1 MSRIAWTEVS
11 RGILSRLPLIF
22 SGVSTHASVTHP
34 PLYSSPSM
42 AISLTFRTVQF
53 SWCMFAFLCAYCSA
67 QQTPRPDSPVAQT
80 AQGSE
85 AASSDIS
92 HARTLMQHGRI
103 DDAIAELQTLQSATP
118 AAKGID
124 LELGTAYYKK
134 GNYVKAIGFLKKVT
148 ASDPNNREAAQL
160 LGLSYYLNGYPAD
173 AIPVLEKVQEWFPRA
188 NVDASYILGVCYIQ
202 SRDYDH
208 ARKAFATMYNVTPDS
223 AAAYLFTAR
232 MLLRQEFDPVAEE
245 YGKKAVALDPNLP
258 LAHYLLGELY
268 LYKSRIPEAVAEF
281 QKELTINPG
290 HAATY
295 YKLGDAYSRV
305 QKYDDAE
312 RLLQRSIW
320 LDATST
326 GPYILMGKV
335 LEKKGEF
342 DLALRALQRAV
353 AMDPNNPTTHHLLGQ
368 AYRDMG
374 RKEEAENEL
383 KLAEQLQTK
392 SDSRP

>member
-1 MSRIAWTEVS
+1 
-11 RGILSRLPLIF
+11 
-22 SGVSTHASVTHP
+22 
-34 PLYSSPSM
+34 M

-80 AQGSE
+80 AQASE
-85 AASSDIS
+85 AASSDFS
-92 HARTLMQHGRI
+92 HARTLMQQGKI

-118 AAKGID
+118 AVKGIE

-134 GNYVKAIGFLKKVT
+134 GNYVKAIGFLRKVT

-202 SRDYDH
+202 SKDYDH
-208 ARKAFATMYNVTPDS
+208 ARRAFATMYNVTPDS

-232 MLLRQEFDPVAEE
+232 MLFRQEFDPVAEQ

-258 LAHYLLGELY
+258 LAHFLLGELY

-295 YKLGDAYSRV
+295 YKLGDANSRL
-305 QKYDDAE
+305 QNWDEAE

-335 LEKKGEF
+335 LLKKGEAE
-342 DLALRALQRAV
+342 LAVRALRRAE
-353 AMDPNNPTTHHLLGQ
+353 AMDPANAMPHQLLGQ
-368 AYRDMG
+368 AYRVLGQTEDAERELRMANQANSAQ
-374 RKEEAENEL
+374 ELQNSDPPEA
-383 KLAEQLQTK
+383 K
-392 SDSRP
+392 